1 MKVLRI
7 LLSVI
12 SFFVVSITALSGNQY
27 HFKTLSPEGGF
38 YYDGV
43 THIRQDDE
51 GFIWILMENNLYRFD
66 GYQYKY
72 YYNRFTDIDPSKKW
86 LFRDMNVNSAGK
98 LFVNTT
104 NGLYAYDKISDTF
117 YPIWDQFTEKFMIDA
132 HDTIWIKCDN
142 QWGILDVENK
152 SVYVPLFDGKKAP
165 HYIGSVYC
173 LNNNDLYLFSN
184 YGRLYRFN
192 DSKKEFS
199 LCMVLPQ
206 DDGYVLQ
213 ATVHKGKLWALT
225 RKYGLYKINLSSF
238 EVEEHFDFYKEYET
252 SSIRT
257 FYIDKKG
264 EIWLGTINGLYILNP
279 ETKEYTYYQHSQ
291 SDPYSLP
298 NNSIWT
304 ITEDRQK
311 NIWIGTYSGRICYV
325 NLDEKNPFTTYFPL
339 ENGLNHTPVSAFLE
353 DQQSLWIGT
362 EGGGINRM
370 DKQSGKFTDYICAG
384 KMNGLS
390 SNHIKSMVIDKK
402 QNIWIAT
409 YGGGLN
415 HYDPKNRR
423 FNHLSQNVEN
433 NSLLSDDIKKIILEG
448 DSGLWIT
455 YQLEKLIIS
464 FYSFKNKTFKHYNLS
479 SDSGKLTFYNKRE
492 LSSGQYYNSYIFDI
506 VRRKENQ
513 LWVLS
518 REKIYLID
526 LKEQTMKSFKQEDTT
541 FMNFSVFCSDDSGNL
556 WIGTIGNGLVKYDPD
571 LSLFKMYKEILSQ
584 GIFSVYS
591 ICNDDEG
598 NVWMGTNNGLVRY
611 NIADN
616 VYSYYNKQ
624 DNTQGQVYYPLASMK
639 GSNGNLYFGGTTGF
653 TVINPKNSITNNYKP
668 RIILSNFLINNVS
681 ADFHSFCGNLS
692 GSEKEIVLDHNQT
705 NFGFQFS
712 SDNYLIPEKNR
723 FKYRLKGYDD
733 RWIESDAFNRTVLY
747 SKVPPGV
754 YYFEVIA
761 SNNDNVW
768 SDDVTIVKIRC
779 KPAPWFSWPAYLLYV
794 LIVFSILYLILHYYN
809 GKKKL
814 QIRLYLEN
822 IEKMKKEEIHQ
833 TQLKFYTDI
842 SHDLKTPLS
851 LILATLHKIEK
862 KGQESSCYS
871 IMKSNVHRLLRLI
884 NELMDF
890 RTVVNGKMK
899 LRLQPVDIN
908 QFVEKIAMDFQEYAV
923 ECGVYFGVKTTL
935 SVDRPVY
942 IDKII
947 LEKIIVNLLD
957 NAFKYAKEGACVSV
971 GLLPDSAP
979 FQSQYT
985 NHYSIQSDDYVSG
998 NTFGIVIRDTGIGIP
1013 EESLEN
1019 IFERYFKIDMA
1030 NSESK
1035 SGTGIGLALVKSFML
1050 LHKGKLSIFSEKDR
1064 GTDVEIRFSTNEQ
1077 VYDDSCFSYKEEV
1090 FPEKSLMTSL
1100 EKNNVNKLMKNEKK
1114 RILLVEDHNDL
1125 RNLIADILFEDY
1137 DVVEAKDGRD
1147 ASEILENELI
1157 HLIIS
1162 DIMMPN
1168 KDGLTLCTEVKS
1180 NIETSHIPVILL
1192 TAKTGIENEIEGIST
1207 GADIYIEKPVDLDL
1221 LKLTI
1226 RNIFS
1231 QQQNLK
1237 EYYSRNYFADDSE
1250 LSSNEQDNK
1259 FLENLIQIVNDNLT
1273 QPQLDV
1279 NYIAT
1284 QLMMSHSKL
1293 YNKVKLMTGKSV
1305 VNFILN
1311 LRLRKAA
1318 RLIIEKDM
1326 SMRQVMEEVGIE
1338 SQAYFTNAFKKEFGE
1353 TPTKFATKHKK
1364 TGRPEEKGDHKKRE
1378 IP

>member
-1 MKVLRI
+1 MNILRVLLI
-7 LLSVI
+7 I
-12 SFFVVSITALSGNQY
+12 PFFVVSVTALSENQY
-27 HFKTLSPEGGF
+27 RFKTLSPEGGF

-43 THIRQDDE
+43 SYIQQDDE
-51 GFIWILMENNLYRFD
+51 GFVWILMENNLYRFD

-72 YYNRFTDIDPSKKW
+72 YYNRFTDIDPSKEY
-86 LFRDMNVNSAGK
+86 LLLDMKVNSSGK

-104 NGLYAYDKISDTF
+104 NGLYAYDKISDAF
-117 YPIWDQFTEKFMIDA
+117 NPIWDQFTEKFMIDA
-132 HDTIWIKCDN
+132 HDTIWIKRND
-142 QWGILDVENK
+142 QWGMLDIENK
-152 SVYVPLFDGKKAP
+152 TVYIPLFDGKKAP

-173 LNNNDLYLFSN
+173 LNNDDLYLFSN

-192 DSKKEFS
+192 NSKKEFS
-199 LCMVLPQ
+199 FCMVLPM
-206 DDGYVLQ
+206 DDGFVLK
-213 ATVHKGKLWALT
+213 AIVHKGKLWVLT
-225 RKYGLYKINLSSF
+225 HKYGLYKINLSSF
-238 EVEEHFDFYKEYET
+238 LVEEHFDFYKEYED
-252 SSIRT
+252 SMLRT
-257 FYIDKKG
+257 FHIDKKG

-279 ETKEYTYYQHSQ
+279 EAKKYTRYQHSQ

-298 NNSIWT
+298 NNSIWI

-311 NIWIGTYSGRICYV
+311 NIWIGTYSGKVCYV
-325 NLDEKNPFTTYFPL
+325 SLDEKNPFTTYFPL
-339 ENGLNHTPVSAFLE
+339 ENGLNHTLVSAFLE
-353 DQQSLWIGT
+353 DRQNLWIGT

-370 DKQSGKFTDYICAG
+370 DKQSGKFTDYIRID

-390 SNHIKSMVIDKK
+390 SNNIKSMVIDKN

-409 YGGGLN
+409 YNGGVN
-415 HYDPKNRR
+415 CYNPKNRQFKR
-423 FNHLSQNVEN
+423 LSSGVEK
-433 NSLLSDDIKKIILEG
+433 NSLLTNDIKKIILEG

-455 YQLEKLIIS
+455 YQLKRLFIS
-464 FYSFKNKTFKHYNLS
+464 FYSFKNKTFTHYNLS
-479 SDSGKLTFYNKRE
+479 PHSNRLTSFNEKP
-492 LSSGQYYNSYIFDI
+492 SSKQYYNSYIFDI
-506 VRRKENQ
+506 VRRRENQ

-518 REKIYLID
+518 REQIYLID
-526 LKEQTMKSFKQEDTT
+526 IKEQTMKSIEREDTT

-571 LSLFKMYKEILSQ
+571 RSSFKAYKEILSQ

-598 NVWMGTNNGLVRY
+598 NIWMGTDNGLVRY
-611 NIADN
+611 NMADN
-616 VYSYYNKQ
+616 VFFYYNKQ

-653 TVINPKNSITNNYKP
+653 TVINTKNIVTNNYKP
-668 RIILSNFLINNVS
+668 RIILSDFLINNVS
-681 ADFHSFCGNLS
+681 ADFHSYCDNLS

-705 NFGFQFS
+705 DFGFQFS

-733 RWIESDAFNRTVLY
+733 RWVESDAFNRTVLY
-747 SKVPPGV
+747 SKVPPGL
-754 YYFEVIA
+754 YYFEIMA

-768 SDDVTIVKIRC
+768 SDDITVVKIRC
-779 KPAPWFSWPAYLLYV
+779 KPAPWFSWPAYVLYI
-794 LIVFSILYLILHYYN
+794 LIASSILYLIIHYYSD
-809 GKKKL
+809 KKKL

-833 TQLKFYTDI
+833 MQLKFYTDI

-851 LILATLHKIEK
+851 LILATFHKIEI
-862 KGQESSCYS
+862 KGQDGSYYDM
-871 IMKSNVHRLLRLI
+871 MKSNLQRLLRLI

-890 RTVVNGKMK
+890 RTVANGKMK
-899 LRLQPVDIN
+899 LKLQPVDIN
-908 QFVEKIAMDFQEYAV
+908 KFVGKIAMDFQEYAV
-923 ECGVYFGVKTTL
+923 ECGVGFDVKTTL
-935 SVDRPVY
+935 SIDRPVY

-947 LEKIIVNLLD
+947 LEKVIINLLD
-957 NAFKYAKEGACVSV
+957 NAFKYAKEGTCVSI
-971 GLLPDSAP
+971 GLLQGDTP

-985 NHYSIQSDDYVSG
+985 NYYTIQSDDYIPG

-1013 EESLEN
+1013 EESIES
-1019 IFERYFKIDMA
+1019 IFERYYKIDA
-1030 NSESK
+1030 VNSESK
-1035 SGTGIGLALVKSFML
+1035 SGTGIGLALVKSFIL
-1050 LHKGKLSIFSEKDR
+1050 LHKGKLSIFSEEDR
-1064 GTDVEIRFSTNEQ
+1064 GTDVEIRFSINER
-1077 VYDDSCFSYKEEV
+1077 VYDTSSFLYKEEV
-1090 FPEKSLMTSL
+1090 FPEKSSMGFPGKDKIS
-1100 EKNNVNKLMKNEKK
+1100 KLMKNEKK

-1125 RNLIADILFEDY
+1125 RKLIADILSEGY

-1147 ASEILENELI
+1147 ASGILENELI

-1168 KDGLTLCTEVKS
+1168 KDGLTLSMEVKN

-1192 TAKTGIENEIEGIST
+1192 TAKTGIENEIEGIGT
-1207 GADIYIEKPVDLDL
+1207 GADIYIEKPVDFDL

-1231 QQQNLK
+1231 QQQRLK
-1237 EYYSRNYFADDSE
+1237 EYYARNYFADDSE

-1259 FLENLIQIVNDNLT
+1259 FLKNLIQIIDDNLT
-1273 QPQLDV
+1273 QSQLNI
-1279 NYIAT
+1279 NYIAS

-1338 SQAYFTNAFKKEFGE
+1338 SQTYFTNAFKKEFGE
-1353 TPTKFATKHKK
+1353 TPTEFAAKHKK
-1364 TGRPEEKGDHKKRE
+1364 
-1378 IP
+1378 